1 MFNSYPLAIQLQQ
14 TWFGNGAGKS
24 IQTIQQSLKPDNIH
38 KDNSLTRQLHFSQF
52 ENDTKG
58 NGIKEFTPQ
67 MLSCWRV
74 QGVIVSLNPE
84 TNPSVLAQDWKR

>member
-1 MFNSYPLAIQLQQ
+1 MELEKVFRQYN
-14 TWFGNGAGKS
+14 KV
-24 IQTIQQSLKPDNIH
+24 SLKPDNTH

-58 NGIKEFTPQ
+58 KGIKVFTPQ
-67 MLSCWRV
+67 ILSSWRV

-84 TNPSVLAQDWKR
+84 TNPSVLAQDWKS